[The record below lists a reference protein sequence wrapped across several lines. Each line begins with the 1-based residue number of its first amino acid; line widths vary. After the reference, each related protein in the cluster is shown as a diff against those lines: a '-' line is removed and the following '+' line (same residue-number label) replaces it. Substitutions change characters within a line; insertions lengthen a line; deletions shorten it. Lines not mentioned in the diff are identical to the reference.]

1 MVGIREDY
9 YMLTLSSILA
19 SPTVFTGNIL
29 GWHFVVTQ
37 TDLLYWLVAA
47 IVGVVAEIIVGWRLP
62 LGFLGA
68 FIAAIVGIW
77 LVTNVLKISINPD
90 LVINGVPIYKSLLGA
105 SITVLIWHLLT
116 FRSWKRPRRSRPF

>member
-1 MVGIREDY
+1 MVGIRED

-19 SPTVFTGNIL
+19 IDPVVTGNIL
-29 GWHFVVTQ
+29 GFHFTVTQ

-47 IVGVVAEIIVGWRLP
+47 IVGVIAEMIVGWRLP

-68 FIAAIVGIW
+68 FIAALVGIW
-77 LVTNVLKISINPD
+77 LVTNVLKVSLNPD
-90 LVINGVPIYKSLLGA
+90 PVINGVPLYKTLLGA
-105 SITVLIWHLLT
+105 SITVFLWHLLT